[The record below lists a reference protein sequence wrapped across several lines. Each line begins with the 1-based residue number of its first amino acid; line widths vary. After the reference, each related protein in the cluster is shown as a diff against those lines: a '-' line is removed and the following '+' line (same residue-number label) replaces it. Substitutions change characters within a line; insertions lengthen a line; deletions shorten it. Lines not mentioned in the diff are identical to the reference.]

1 MLDTARERN
10 IVQWRGQ
17 KSSRSSQRFPVLAT
31 LADARG
37 ICTSGGTA
45 TLQVRAACGKMPH
58 GPSVLYFTSYET
70 HMLLVG
76 QREG

>member
-45 TLQVRAACGKMPH
+45 TGACRMRQDAAWP
-58 GPSVLYFTSYET
+58 LRTSYET